1 MRIPRKNNQLPKARE
16 NASDQA
22 AICDWL
28 RKWHQFSEL
37 ITDYFRRSREN
48 CSDFEPAIA
57 SNTYSVGMFSAF
69 VTIQHK
75 ICKTEQ
81 VSLQLAS
88 FPLQL
93 VKHFVNETIHFAC
106 LVRCRLKSL
115 DTMQS
120 SARKFKTD
128 KDEALWCRN
137 WCRRSTQFS
146 LDGWSNFFATKLAK
160 FPFVLDL
167 LFVVFEE
174 VTRAINVVKATTCGR
189 IIVALA
195 DGESL
200 IAPNSK
206 KFKVVKSTLWELCVL
221 CKNITQRIDKDRKRP
236 LDPQSNRAKSVES
249 DQDLFWFCFCYVI
262 GPQNLRYSLN
272 NSDSKL
278 KLIAN

>member
-1 MRIPRKNNQLPKARE
+1 MRIPRKKQPIALSEGKRKRPSR
-16 NASDQA
+16 DL
-22 AICDWL
+22 WL
-28 RKWHQFSEL
+28 VEKVAQVFWTNHRLLSTLTWKLLGLW
-37 ITDYFRRSREN
+37 TRN
-48 CSDFEPAIA
+48 CMY
-57 SNTYSVGMFSAF
+57 TYSVGMFSAF
-69 VTIQHK
+69 VTMQHK

-174 VTRAINVVKATTCGR
+174 VTRASNVVKATTCGR

-206 KFKVVKSTLWELCVL
+206 KIQSRKKYTVRVMCLVQEHNTTNRQRQKKTSRSAVK
-221 CKNITQRIDKDRKRP
+221 
-236 LDPQSNRAKSVES
+236 
-249 DQDLFWFCFCYVI
+249 
-262 GPQNLRYSLN
+262 
-272 NSDSKL
+272 
-278 KLIAN
+278 

>member
-1 MRIPRKNNQLPKARE
+1 
-16 NASDQA
+16 
-22 AICDWL
+22 
-28 RKWHQFSEL
+28 
-37 ITDYFRRSREN
+37 
-48 CSDFEPAIA
+48 
-57 SNTYSVGMFSAF
+57 MFSAF

-174 VTRAINVVKATTCGR
+174 VTRASNVVKATTCGR

-278 KLIAN
+278 KLIANSSLAFSRAVLCVLIGSLSCIPFFRLAVVITSVMVLRH